1 MEQANRSKIIEKCLP
16 CTVQFICV
24 GTMQKVDG
32 DLLLKVLWYRHYIR
46 KHWNTAI
53 QSHSSCQRIL
63 LVNLLEWHF
72 GLWIDNDA
80 TAFKRLDPNF
90 LIADFLLPLQNFSAR
105 WNTILTRLLSRS
117 VALSVE
123 TYLLFEKSIFKGEPV
138 YPVYSGV
145 DRKRYMAR
153 SIRGR

>member
-1 MEQANRSKIIEKCLP
+1 MFVLHGAVYLYKLMVTFYWKSY
-16 CTVQFICV
+16 
-24 GTMQKVDG
+24 GTAIN
-32 DLLLKVLWYRHYIR
+32 LLIRGR
-46 KHWNTAI
+46 KHWNTAM
-53 QSHSSCQRIL
+53 SPSSNQRIL
-63 LVNLLEWHF
+63 LVNLLEWYF

-90 LIADFLLPLQNFSAR
+90 LIADFLLPLQISSSR

-138 YPVYSGV
+138 YSGV
-145 DRKRYMAR
+145 NRTR
-153 SIRGR
+153 